1 MSEHFWFKEP
11 ASLFREDTWTRFV
24 PTQNMTTT
32 EALNAVVRFSVY
44 ASVLLF
50 VATKESSYMYAIP
63 IVALASIVL
72 FYLFPNGRR
81 IESYLNSAG
90 PTSKKYTMPTPDNPF
105 MNVQLTEIGDNPD
118 RPDAAPITDKSV
130 REEIYKAFKKTRNI
144 HMDTSDLF
152 DQTQAMRT
160 FHTMQS
166 AKVPND
172 QDAFLAWLA
181 KGYDEPDTSSAPLA
195 RGGKELSEGYTPAR
209 GSLAGLTNSTAK
221 PQGTS
226 PLSPSSSE

>member
-50 VATKESSYMYAIP
+50 VATKDSSYIYAMP
-63 IVALASIVL
+63 IVALATIVL

-90 PTSKKYTMPTPDNPF
+90 PTSKEYTMPTPDNPF
-105 MNVQLTEIGDNPD
+105 MNVQLTEILDNPN
-118 RPDAAPITDKSV
+118 RPDAAPVTDKSV
-130 REEIYKAFKKTRNI
+130 RLAIHKAFQKTRNI
-144 HMDTSDLF
+144 YMDTSDLF

-160 FHTMQS
+160 FHTLQS

-172 QDAFLAWLA
+172 QDGFLAWLA

-195 RGGKELSEGYTPAR
+195 RGGKELSEGHFPAR
-209 GSLAGLTNSTAK
+209 GSMSGLPNSTSK
-221 PQGTS
+221 PKGTT
-226 PLSPSSSE
+226 PLSPPSSE

>member
-1 MSEHFWFKEP
+1 MSEQIWFKDP
-11 ASLFREDTWTRFV
+11 VSLFREDAWTRFV

-32 EALNAVVRFSVY
+32 EALNAVLRFSVY
-44 ASVLLF
+44 SSVLLF
-50 VATKESSYMYAIP
+50 VATKESVYLCAVP
-63 IVALASIVL
+63 IVALASVVL
-72 FYLFPNGRR
+72 FSLFPNGRK
-81 IESYLNSAG
+81 IESYLNSSG

-118 RPDAAPITDKSV
+118 RDDAAPVSDKTV
-130 REEIYKAFKKTRNI
+130 RADIYKAFKKTRNI

-160 FHTMQS
+160 FHTIQS

-181 KGYDEPDTSSAPLA
+181 KGYDEPDMSSAPLA
-195 RGGKELSEGYTPAR
+195 RGGKMLSEGHFNAR
-209 GSLAGLTNSTAK
+209 GSVPSLANSTTK
-221 PQGTS
+221 PDGTT
-226 PLSPSSSE
+226 PLSASTTE